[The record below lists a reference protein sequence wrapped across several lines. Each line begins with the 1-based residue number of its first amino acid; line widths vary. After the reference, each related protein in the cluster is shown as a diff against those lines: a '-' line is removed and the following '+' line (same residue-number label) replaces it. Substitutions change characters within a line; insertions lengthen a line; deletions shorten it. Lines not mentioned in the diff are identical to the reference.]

1 MLGGHEKYLVLSS
14 IRHTDIPH
22 KGVPVWNT
30 FGHLPIVLLIPIDV
44 AVERTNWHSDKT
56 IVVVVG
62 GGAAG
67 VAMENALLGHIH
79 FFEDIIWD

>member
-56 IVVVVG
+56 IVVG
-62 GGAAG
+62 GGAE
-67 VAMENALLGHIH
+67 VAMEKALLGHIH
-79 FFEDIIWD
+79 SFEDIIWD